1 MLLLSKCM
9 FKVHNKYKYLYCWFQ
24 TGTYPL
30 VAFTLAFLIIANFEP
45 TLHKKWSFPLRIPS
59 ANVDLFTF
67 TEEILN
73 EKLHFLYSATR
84 GNRNC
89 VNNLKEKQPRS
100 SHQRCSVRKIVV
112 RDFTKFTGKH
122 WCQSL
127 FLNNLIEKETLSQV
141 FSCKFCEISK
151 NTFFMEH
158 LWATA
163 STYSKLS

>member
-1 MLLLSKCM
+1 MYLFPTLNKFYMLLLSKCM
-9 FKVHNKYKYLYCWFQ
+9 SKVNNKYKYLYCWFQ

-84 GNRNC
+84 GNRNW
-89 VNNLKEKQPRS
+89 VNNLKEKQPIS
-100 SHQRCSVRKIVV
+100 FKDDQVR
-112 RDFTKFTGKH
+112 
-122 WCQSL
+122 
-127 FLNNLIEKETLSQV
+127 
-141 FSCKFCEISK
+141 
-151 NTFFMEH
+151 
-158 LWATA
+158 
-163 STYSKLS
+163 TYSEAATRGVL